1 MLLCTDGSELATGAL
16 ATGRRLLGPDAVPV
30 VVTVADVPDPGLL
43 EGGGL
48 GGPVVTPEEFDQH
61 VQRGEAE
68 ARAIVDRTVE
78 ALGLTGADTYVLSGD
93 PAAAICQLAED
104 LSAEAIVVG
113 SRGTGRPQACCARL
127 GLRPRRAECPV
138 HRGGHRG
145 PRDPPRSG

>member
-16 ATGRRLLGPDAVPV
+16 ATGRRLLGPDAVRV

-48 GGPVVTPEEFDQH
+48 GGPVVTPDEFDQH

-78 ALGLTGADTYVLSGD
+78 ALGLTGADTYVLGGD

-113 SRGTGRPQACCARL
+113 SRGRG
-127 GLRPRRAECPV
+127 GLRRAVLGSVSDHVVRNAPCTV
-138 HRGGHRG
+138 VVTGDRGSSAVG
-145 PRDPPRSG
+145 